1 MTASTTSSAV
11 FKTIDKIR
19 KKHNIIDYR
28 HSVPTQPIIHQ
39 GPVLADF
46 QILKFI
52 EEGQFG
58 SVYLAMYLVL
68 NKDTEK
74 STLSAR

>member
-28 HSVPTQPIIHQ
+28 HSVPTQPTIQQ
-39 GPVLADF
+39 GPLLADF